1 MVGMFQWTTILYGC
15 LLALID
21 VIMMP
26 ITKLVNKGVLTLG
39 WMVIPT
45 LVYALD
51 PWIFLKSL
59 STETMVIMNMVW
71 NMVSNI
77 AVTYTGLILFG
88 EKISMIKGIGIAL
101 SFISILLMTW
111 E

>member
-1 MVGMFQWTTILYGC
+1 MFQWTTLFYGFI
-15 LLALID
+15 LALID
-21 VIMMP
+21 IIMMP
-26 ITKLVNKGVLTLG
+26 ITKLVNKGSLPIG

-45 LVYALD
+45 LAYALD

-59 STETMVIMNMVW
+59 SGETMAIMNMVW

-77 AVTYTGLILFG
+77 LITFTGLIIFG
-88 EKISMIKGIGIAL
+88 EKISTIKGVGIAL
-101 SFISILLMTW
+101 SFVSILLMTW